1 MEFNNFL
8 SQLPIKTQHI
18 LIDMH
23 GSLDLT
29 PAETLGQSQNPL
41 FVFLVYMKKVAHI
54 YLRTPFIF
62 GGKSTARMGYM
73 QGRGDF
79 FCMGT
84 ARGTGE
90 YCESTVR
97 VALTYG

>member
-1 MEFNNFL
+1 MWWRN
-8 SQLPIKTQHI
+8 
-18 LIDMH
+18 
-23 GSLDLT
+23 
-29 PAETLGQSQNPL
+29 TLRRY
-41 FVFLVYMKKVAHI
+41 VFYIMCVCAYVTAFCGGGYVIIIWL
-54 YLRTPFIF
+54 LRNARY

-90 YCESTVR
+90 
-97 VALTYG
+97 

>member
-1 MEFNNFL
+1 
-8 SQLPIKTQHI
+8 
-18 LIDMH
+18 
-23 GSLDLT
+23 
-29 PAETLGQSQNPL
+29 
-41 FVFLVYMKKVAHI
+41 VKKVAHI

-90 YCESTVR
+90 
-97 VALTYG
+97 